1 MYHFRDMAA
10 PAAGERSVDPETPVF
25 NAEEALVLQLAA
37 HETVSSVRAP
47 GRFARL
53 VAWAFAVRPVAPLAN
68 ARLEALRRAAILAR
82 VEGMIPAPERE
93 TLIGHGFSPAQ
104 VALIG

>member
-10 PAAGERSVDPETPVF
+10 PVAGERPLPQATPVF

-37 HETVSSVRAP
+37 HETVSSVRTP
-47 GRFARL
+47 GRFARIL
-53 VAWAFAVRPVAPLAN
+53 AWAFAVRPVAPLAN

-82 VEGMIPAPERE
+82 VEGVMPAPERDM
-93 TLIGHGFSPAQ
+93 LIGHGFSPAQ